1 MNERDAA
8 TEALIR
14 EVDEDLK
21 RDQFDK
27 LWKAYGNY
35 IVAGAVALVLGVA
48 GNEAWN
54 HWKTGQAQAESAS
67 YLAASQQASRSKDM
81 SGLDDLAKNG
91 KTVYASLASFQKAGH
106 LTFSQDL
113 TNAVLAYQAAAASK
127 EMGPLYQSAA
137 RLHALMLE
145 IDSGEPARL
154 ESELAPLAAANE
166 PWRHS
171 SLELQ
176 ALLALRT
183 GNNDKAK
190 DILAVL
196 ADDATAP
203 QGLRARAAE
212 LRQALEAK
220 GRSL

>member
-21 RDQFDK
+21 RDQFDQ
-27 LWKAYGNY
+27 LWKAYGKF
-35 IVAGAVALVLGVA
+35 IVAGAIALVLGVA

-54 HWKTGQAQAESAS
+54 HWKTSQAQAESAS
-67 YLAASQQASRSKDM
+67 YLAANIRAQQSKDM
-81 SGLDDLAKNG
+81 SGLDDLAKSG
-91 KTVYASLASFQKAGH
+91 KTVYATLAAFRKAGY
-106 LTFSQDL
+106 LTVAQDL
-113 TNAVLAYQAAAASK
+113 PKAVDAFQAAAASK

-145 IDSGEPARL
+145 IDSGDPAKL
-154 ESELAPLAAANE
+154 EAELAPLAAPSE

-171 SLELQ
+171 AQELQ
-176 ALLALRT
+176 ALLALRV
-183 GNNDKAK
+183 GDNAKAQ
-190 DILAVL
+190 DIFSRL

-220 GRSL
+220 GPRQ